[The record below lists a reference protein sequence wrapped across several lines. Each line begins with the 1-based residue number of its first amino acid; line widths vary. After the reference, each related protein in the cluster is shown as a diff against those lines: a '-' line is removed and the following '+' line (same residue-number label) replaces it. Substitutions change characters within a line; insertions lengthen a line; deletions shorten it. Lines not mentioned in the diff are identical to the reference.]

1 MPPGYAVKA
10 LAEVPAVPGERPGDP
25 DWRPLQHHFRINAF
39 GLNVFTAPSAG
50 TVPVSVHDERQSGQ
64 QELYLV
70 LEGEIEFEFNGT
82 KQVLGPGGVARVD
95 PATVRR
101 MRNTSPDAEAMYF
114 CVGGDGGY
122 VGRDGQTVD

>member
-50 TVPVSVHDERQSGQ
+50 TVLVSVHDERQSGQ

-70 LEGEIEFEFNGT
+70 LEGEAAFTLEDEEFEAPAGT
-82 KQVLGPGGVARVD
+82 LVAVPDPAVRRAAVARTAGTRILALYCRITLASD
-95 PATVRR
+95 R
-101 MRNTSPDAEAMYF
+101 
-114 CVGGDGGY
+114 CVE
-122 VGRDGQTVD
+122 